1 MRQAYTSFVL
11 TALILLRRLDSE
23 RDIAD
28 LVRIVRYSKIFISF
42 SICFFFVNELVFCI
56 FAADCANLY

>member
-11 TALILLRRLDSE
+11 TALILLCRLIAE
-23 RDIAD
+23 TDIAD
-28 LVRIVRYSKIFISF
+28 LVRIGRHREAFINF
-42 SICFFFVNELVFCI
+42 SIYFFFVNELVFCI